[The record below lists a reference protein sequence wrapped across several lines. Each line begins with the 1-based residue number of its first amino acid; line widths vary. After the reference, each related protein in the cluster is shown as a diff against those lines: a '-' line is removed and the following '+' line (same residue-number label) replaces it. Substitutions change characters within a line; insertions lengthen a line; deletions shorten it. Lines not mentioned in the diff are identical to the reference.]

1 MSTTPPPD
9 ESGSYVPPPSTM
21 PPASSSARG
30 PDEIKLISHSSL
42 YYWWPVWFLAFFMA
56 MWTFIENK
64 RLAIVPSHGVVDQT
78 GPGQYSMDFGGK
90 DTQTLRD
97 AVRAKGSDDAAF
109 GTRVSEKPWLGAM
122 FVIGLI
128 LTILITNIPLR
139 GLWSFLIIILVI
151 VIALVISLAGAWDT
165 IFTQVGDLHIYI
177 NMAGYLFIGTAVFV
191 VWAVATFGFDRR
203 SYIIF
208 APGQIRVCQHIGD
221 AVQTYS
227 TYGVS
232 MEKHRDDLFR
242 HYILGFGSGDLTVRV
257 RVGNGQHELLLP
269 NVLFIGW
276 RLHDVEKMLARLGSN
291 V

>member
-1 MSTTPPPD
+1 MSTTPPD
-9 ESGSYVPPPSTM
+9 ESGSYVPPPTATTF
-21 PPASSSARG
+21 PSSSARG
-30 PDEIKLISHSSL
+30 PDEIKLISHSNL
-42 YYWWPVWFLAFFMA
+42 FYWWPVWFLAFFMA
-56 MWTFIENK
+56 FWTLVENH
-64 RLAIVPSHGVVDQT
+64 RLAIVPSGGVVTET
-78 GPGQYSMDFGGK
+78 GPGKYTMEFVNGA
-90 DTQTLRD
+90 TTETLQEADNAR
-97 AVRAKGSDDAAF
+97 GSDEAAF

-128 LTILITNIPLR
+128 LTILITNVPLR

-191 VWAVATFGFDRR
+191 IWAVATFGFDRR

-208 APGQIRVCQHIGD
+208 APGQIRVCEHIGD

-227 TYGVS
+227 TYGVA

-257 RVGNGQHELLLP
+257 RAGQGQHELKLP